1 MVEDRIDLVRVDD
14 GVIQFVELKRISDTR
29 LNEHDREFGR
39 EAEIVEQLND
49 YQYMIDTYKDK
60 ILSYYQNLQ
69 QVLKTLGIKNDV
81 INQKITRVSE
91 FIELY
96 IAGYKDCKPFN
107 TRRLNKI
114 KTLQKLL
121 RDNNITH
128 SNIDTVLDDYL
139 KYQKA

>member
-1 MVEDRIDLVRVDD
+1 MVEDRIDLVRVDG
-14 GVIQFVELKRISDTR
+14 GVIKFVELKRISDTR
-29 LNEHDREFGR
+29 LNEHDREFRR

-91 FIELY
+91 FVELY
-96 IAGYKDCKPFN
+96 IAGYIS
-107 TRRLNKI
+107 TQSAL
-114 KTLQKLL
+114 TELKLYK
-121 RDNNITH
+121 
-128 SNIDTVLDDYL
+128 SC
-139 KYQKA
+139 